1 MVSMNLDCAIG
12 DEWCGSLSR
21 RERHV
26 LMGRLRGR
34 VIIRTRRRM
43 GGWVD
48 GSEVCCWA
56 GGIDICAEPRVSSL
70 ASQRCS
76 VGLQETLE
84 SQRGLG

>member
-1 MVSMNLDCAIG
+1 MESSSVMVSMNLDCAIG

-34 VIIRTRRRM
+34 VMIRTRRWVGA

-48 GSEVCCWA
+48 GSLA
-56 GGIDICAEPRVSSL
+56 GPENHTAV
-70 ASQRCS
+70 
-76 VGLQETLE
+76 
-84 SQRGLG
+84 